1 MSLETI
7 VQALGLGGLVGRD
20 ILAVQIA
27 ILFAMVFLFALSAAM
42 MMTAGRAARGAR
54 KAKMEAEACLRNAQ
68 DVVVEARQLSGQI
81 ERATS
86 RSNIAGVDRAKPIRV
101 GARQTTPEADVN
113 IKSAQLSDAVS
124 VRNLDEAR
132 EASTVP
138 RGLIP
143 RSRQS

>member
-1 MSLETI
+1 MTLQTI
-7 VQALGLGGLVGRD
+7 AEALGLGGLVGRD
-20 ILAVQIA
+20 ILVVQIA
-27 ILFAMVFLFALSAAM
+27 VLFAMVFLFALSAAM
-42 MMTAGRAARGAR
+42 LLIASRAARGAR
-54 KAKMEAEACLRNAQ
+54 KARAEAEACLRSAQ
-68 DVVVEARQLSGQI
+68 DVVVEARQLSVQI

-86 RSNIAGVDRAKPIRV
+86 RSNVAGVDLAKPIRV
-101 GARQTTPEADVN
+101 GARRTTPEADVN

-143 RSRQS
+143 RSRHS